1 MVIQKGN
8 MTIQLEENIEKLN
21 TEIQELLKVKELL
34 IQSSPFKLL
43 YGKTQAGEEKEFESI
58 RSRLEHS
65 LNIAKISQSI
75 VSGIYDNCAT
85 EEQKTTEI
93 FLLNK
98 KKELLY
104 AEITSLAHDIGHTPF
119 GHDGERT
126 INHFMQEISDS
137 KQINRII
144 QKRIKCFGMDYE
156 LEQGHIDDDVTL
168 SFEHNEQSALIFYD
182 LLRNGEINLAN
193 INSNRIITAILSH
206 STTRV
211 PECPNDLIAQVV
223 RHTDKIEYRNMDF
236 DELGKFIKPAVF
248 KNSDFAQKTSHSRID
263 EVVHNLVAE
272 AIEKGKIDDHMEA
285 LEDLKQFRKNYEN
298 LIFFLDDGTKGLLT
312 SENIV
317 RNRLIVQ
324 KLLTYYYENP
334 EQIHTKYYNKV
345 TPINS
350 SVAKPIHSIYD
361 TLPNEYATNA
371 EKAINFILSMD
382 NARIKRQYHK
392 LVKQRIITGE
402 GIEPIK
408 QEEAQ
413 MIRTSQEKERVEQLR
428 VQEFANSSQSHSPQE
443 MRIIVR
449 NRDKKFVREMITPEG
464 LIAMENTK
472 KKIQEE
478 AELDLA
484 LCELMEQADLAR
496 KYKRKQGIN
505 STVLDDL
512 IGATSKQPLKEEKIH
527 QIAKTIKKNWPTN
540 SHLPVSP
547 GEDEDGPGGR

>member
-8 MTIQLEENIEKLN
+8 MTLPLEENIDKLN
-21 TEIQELLKVKELL
+21 IEIQELLKVKELL

-43 YGKTQAGEEKEFESI
+43 YGKTQAGEEKEFEPI

-65 LNIAKISQSI
+65 LNIAKISQCI
-75 VSGIYDNCAT
+75 VNGIYDTCAT
-85 EEQKTTEI
+85 EEQKTSEI

-104 AEITSLAHDIGHTPF
+104 TEITALAHDLGHTPF

-126 INHFMQEISDS
+126 INHFMQGISDT

-144 QKRIKCFGMDYE
+144 EKRIKCFGMDYE
-156 LEQGHIDDDVTL
+156 LEQGHIGDDVTL
-168 SFEHNEQSALIFYD
+168 SFEHNEQSSLTFYD
-182 LLRNGEINLAN
+182 LLHNGEINLEN
-193 INSNRIITAILSH
+193 IDSKRIITAILAH

-211 PECPNDLIAQVV
+211 PECPNDLIAQVI

-236 DELGKFIKPAVF
+236 DELGKFIKPDVF
-248 KNSDFAQKTSHSRID
+248 KNVDFASKTSSERIA
-263 EVVHNLVAE
+263 EVVNNLVSE
-272 AIEKGKIDDHMEA
+272 AIKKGKIDDHMDA
-285 LEDLKQFRKNYEN
+285 LKDLKQFRKNYEN
-298 LIFFLDDGTKGLLT
+298 LIFFLDNGTKGLLT

-324 KLLTYYYENP
+324 KLLTYYYKNP

-350 SVAKPIHSIYD
+350 SISNSIHSVYD
-361 TLPNEYATNA
+361 TLPNNSATNA
-371 EKAINFILSMD
+371 EKSINFILSMD

-402 GIEPIK
+402 GIEPIT
-408 QEEAQ
+408 QEESQ
-413 MIRTSQEKERVEQLR
+413 MIRISQEKERMEQLKI
-428 VQEFANSSQSHSPQE
+428 QEFANSSQSHSPKE

-449 NRDKKFVREMITPEG
+449 NRDKKFMRDMITPEG
-464 LIAMENTK
+464 LMAMEHTK

-478 AELDLA
+478 ATLDLA

-496 KYKRKQGIN
+496 KYKRKQQIN
-505 STVLDDL
+505 PAVLDSI
-512 IGATSKQPLKEEKIH
+512 IGTTPKPSKEEKMRKA
-527 QIAKTIKKNWPTN
+527 AKTIKENWTKDA
-540 SHLPVSP
+540 HLPVSP